1 MCCTLSLVILLYV
14 AYYLYKHFF
23 PSPDINPKDKYVLIS
38 GCDTG
43 FGHALAIE
51 LDKQGFN
58 VLAGVYVNDNIIS
71 LKNELSSNATVF
83 RLDITKD
90 EDINS
95 VYALVEKKTNTL
107 HALVN
112 NAGIAI
118 SGYIDWNTSEF
129 LRKTMDVNFF
139 GHVAMTKKLLPL
151 LISKRDSRV
160 INICSVAGF
169 LAPPCLS
176 AYSASKYA
184 LESFSDCLRREMA
197 PWGLRVSTIE
207 PGFMRTPILESTSI
221 SFEDLWSSLSKDVQ
235 MRWGEDFVKEK
246 LSKKATSLLIKYA
259 ENPMKVVRALQHA
272 IINTKPSIRYR
283 PGWQSS
289 FIFSPVSM
297 MPAWITDWI
306 LNKLDNLSVLP
317 ASVYKQLKD

>member
-1 MCCTLSLVILLYV
+1 
-14 AYYLYKHFF
+14 
-23 PSPDINPKDKYVLIS
+23 
-38 GCDTG
+38 
-43 FGHALAIE
+43 
-51 LDKQGFN
+51 
-58 VLAGVYVNDNIIS
+58 
-71 LKNELSSNATVF
+71 
-83 RLDITKD
+83 
-90 EDINS
+90 
-95 VYALVEKKTNTL
+95 
-107 HALVN
+107 
-112 NAGIAI
+112 
-118 SGYIDWNTSEF
+118 
-129 LRKTMDVNFF
+129 
-139 GHVAMTKKLLPL
+139 
-151 LISKRDSRV
+151 
-160 INICSVAGF
+160 
-169 LAPPCLS
+169 
-176 AYSASKYA
+176 
-184 LESFSDCLRREMA
+184 MA